1 MSYFAYVQDG
11 RVQEVIKA
19 DQQFVDSLPPRA
31 GEWIQTSY
39 NTRGGQHLLNGTPL
53 RKNYAGPGMIYD
65 AERDA
70 FYDPQPFASWTL
82 NEDTCQWQAPV
93 AVPLDGYLYTWNEQ
107 AQNWQRI
114 EGIVA

>member
-11 RVQEVIKA
+11 IVREVIRA
-19 DQQFVDSLPPRA
+19 DADFVAGLPPRP
-31 GEWIQTSY
+31 GQWIQTSY
-39 NTRGGQHLLNGTPL
+39 NTRGGEHTQGGIPL

-70 FYDPQPFASWTL
+70 FYDPQPYASWIL

-93 AVPLDGYLYTWNEQ
+93 PVPQDGYLYIWNEQ
-107 AQNWQRI
+107 AQSWERTEDI
-114 EGIVA
+114 AP